1 MLNMTSESDPTPDT
15 FPTASSPSASTPA
28 ASTAAPPPPSSTSSS
43 SPPSARDMPSDSELG
58 AIAAQLAAVHTE
70 TTARSD
76 PNTSIEGASA
86 AAVPAL
92 EPRPATASEAA
103 PPPVPAPPITHT
115 VETATATAPTHELNA
130 RAHQAIASQ
139 PYPEES
145 YRASIV
151 ALDAPQSLSQSTE
164 TGPRAVAA
172 TSPTCQDELPSPPQT
187 TDDEPTSAGTPSSIP
202 DPSSSV
208 QSVADLPTSST
219 EFSER
224 HVAPG
229 AEAGA
234 GVGAAAAIEP
244 SVIPRIATSSLPP
257 VASTSTSITPA
268 APIETSQPNRASHQD
283 QEQEEQWLLKTIVWP
298 PLPPTPSGYESSSNL
313 QTIKIICQNLNGP
326 CSFIALCNVLL
337 LRHSISLPSHL
348 DRVSYSDLSSILAD
362 HLLQRSNTE
371 GFSASI
377 SSALSTLPSTRYGL
391 DLNPRFGSIDGF
403 TPSPAVSLFK
413 AFEIP
418 LLHGWCVDPDERSGE
433 TWNIVV
439 ENGEDYDSVVEK
451 IVRGRELSGGQLE
464 GEMRTQ
470 DVDEVVKAVERSSK
484 WTVGEAKAVREAHI
498 LHAFLSSTSTQLTY
512 HGLMLLSSSLSTSS
526 LSTLF
531 RNSHVSV
538 LYRRPGT
545 PDTPTPDPTHRPL
558 PRLFTLV
565 TDSAFVHEPEI
576 VWESLEDV
584 DGSASEF
591 YDGDLRKSMLREGDY
606 VGSGSGGG
614 GGRKG
619 ASSMPRGEGGM
630 GGSGSVEGGQ
640 EGRTVR
646 INHDEDLARQLQFE
660 EERWRVEDDERR
672 VREMQRREW
681 EDEQQQQQYQHQQQ
695 HRAHGQSSSN
705 VQAPTAQSAQA
716 GGKKEAKA
724 KKAKTGKDC
733 LIM

>member
-1 MLNMTSESDPTPDT
+1 
-15 FPTASSPSASTPA
+15 
-28 ASTAAPPPPSSTSSS
+28 
-43 SPPSARDMPSDSELG
+43 MPSDSELG

-92 EPRPATASEAA
+92 KPRPATASEAA

-234 GVGAAAAIEP
+234 GAGAGVGAAAAIEP

-257 VASTSTSITPA
+257 VAPTSTSITPA
-268 APIETSQPNRASHQD
+268 APIETSQPNRASPQD

-298 PLPPTPSGYESSSNL
+298 PLPRPLQDMSRRPTRKQSRLSA
-313 QTIKIICQNLNGP
+313 KISTGRVPLLPYVRRASAVCLGVILHSILTN
-326 CSFIALCNVLL
+326 SFSLTGNVLL

-470 DVDEVVKAVERSSK
+470 DEDEVVKAVERSSK

>member
-1 MLNMTSESDPTPDT
+1 
-15 FPTASSPSASTPA
+15 
-28 ASTAAPPPPSSTSSS
+28 
-43 SPPSARDMPSDSELG
+43 MPSDSESG
-58 AIAAQLAAVHTE
+58 AIAAQLAAVHME

-103 PPPVPAPPITHT
+103 PPPVPASPITDT

-130 RAHQAIASQ
+130 RAHQDIASQ

-151 ALDAPQSLSQSTE
+151 ALDAPQLLSQPTE
-164 TGPRAVAA
+164 TEPRAVAGA
-172 TSPTCQDELPSPPQT
+172 SPTRQDELPSPPQT
-187 TDDEPTSAGTPSSIP
+187 TDDEPTSAGTPSSTAH
-202 DPSSSV
+202 PSSSV

-219 EFSER
+219 ELSERHVAPGADLPTSSTELSER

-229 AEAGA
+229 AEAEAGA
-234 GVGAAAAIEP
+234 GAAIAP
-244 SVIPRIATSSLPP
+244 FVIPRTATSSLAP
-257 VASTSTSITPA
+257 VAPASTSIPPA
-268 APIETSQPNRASHQD
+268 APIGASQPNRASPQD

-298 PLPPTPSGYESSSNL
+298 PLPPTPSGYESSSNP

-326 CSFIALCNVLL
+326 CSFIALCNILL

-348 DRVSYSDLSSILAD
+348 DRVSYSDLCSILAD

-433 TWNIVV
+433 TWNVVV

-470 DVDEVVKAVERSSK
+470 DEDEVVKAVERSSK
-484 WTVGEAKAVREAHI
+484 WTVEEAKAVRE
-498 LHAFLSSTSTQLTY
+498 
-512 HGLMLLSSSLSTSS
+512 
-526 LSTLF
+526 
-531 RNSHVSV
+531 
-538 LYRRPGT
+538 
-545 PDTPTPDPTHRPL
+545 
-558 PRLFTLV
+558 
-565 TDSAFVHEPEI
+565 
-576 VWESLEDV
+576 
-584 DGSASEF
+584 
-591 YDGDLRKSMLREGDY
+591 
-606 VGSGSGGG
+606 
-614 GGRKG
+614 
-619 ASSMPRGEGGM
+619 
-630 GGSGSVEGGQ
+630 
-640 EGRTVR
+640 
-646 INHDEDLARQLQFE
+646 
-660 EERWRVEDDERR
+660 
-672 VREMQRREW
+672 
-681 EDEQQQQQYQHQQQ
+681 
-695 HRAHGQSSSN
+695 
-705 VQAPTAQSAQA
+705 
-716 GGKKEAKA
+716 GK
-724 KKAKTGKDC
+724 
-733 LIM
+733 